1 MGGRGRPPL
10 QMFRFVGADAHI
22 RPLYVNEMKVT
33 GIRYFPRKSPR
44 LTGYDYSTEG
54 AYFITF
60 CVQDRLELLGTL
72 SNEANNPVRVK
83 LSAYGEIVDK
93 YIKRVPGLQKYVIMP
108 NHIHMIISISCDNEL
123 SVTQR
128 ISSLKTLIT
137 KELGFSIFQRSF
149 HDHIIRNEKEYLQI
163 WEYIEN
169 NPVNWATDCFYKRI

>member
-1 MGGRGRPPL
+1 MKKRIVALCLATLMVFGMLAMTGCKQGGGNAQPN
-10 QMFRFVGADAHI
+10 FVVPEGGFD
-22 RPLYVNEMKVT
+22 PTQEVT
-33 GIRYFPRKSPR
+33 
-44 LTGYDYSTEG
+44 
-54 AYFITF
+54 ITF
-60 CVQDRLELLGTL
+60 GHTMGQA
-72 SNEANNPVRVK
+72 SMA
-83 LSAYGEIVDK
+83 IVDK